1 MISKDGCP
9 GQNTCVV
16 GDWQGLG
23 CFKNGSFKKKKFF
36 LFFWLKIYL
45 SFVYYFLI
53 LFFSLFESWSSDLK
67 RILEKDP

>member
-36 LFFWLKIYL
+36 LFFWLN
-45 SFVYYFLI
+45 YFLI